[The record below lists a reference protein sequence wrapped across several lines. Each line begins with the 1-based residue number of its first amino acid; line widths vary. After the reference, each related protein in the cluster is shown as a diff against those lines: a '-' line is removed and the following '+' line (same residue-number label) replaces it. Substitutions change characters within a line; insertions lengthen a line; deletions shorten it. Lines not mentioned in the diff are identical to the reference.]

1 MVKNNPEQE
10 HTSQL
15 QQPEQ
20 LLQNKQAVEKIIQSQ
35 EAKQLMD
42 LLNQNSGQSLK
53 DAAQSALKGDTARL
67 TRLVDDLMRNPQS
80 ARLMEDLQ
88 KKING

>member
-1 MVKNNPEQE
+1 MVKNNPDRE
-10 HTSQL
+10 HTSRL

-20 LLQNKQAVEKIIQSQ
+20 LLQNKQTVEKIIQSQ

-53 DAAQSALKGDTARL
+53 DAAQSALKGDTTRL
-67 TRLVDDLMRNPQS
+67 TSLVDDLMRNPQS
-80 ARLMEDLQ
+80 ARLMEELQ

>member
-1 MVKNNPEQE
+1 MVKNNPERE

-53 DAAQSALKGDTARL
+53 DAAQSALKGDTTRL

>member
-1 MVKNNPEQE
+1 MVKHRPDQN
-10 HTSQL
+10 HTSPP

-20 LLQNKQAVEKIIQSQ
+20 LLQNKQTVETIMQSR

-67 TRLVDDLMRNPQS
+67 TRLVDDLMQNPQS
-80 ARLMEDLQ
+80 ARLMEELQ

>member
-1 MVKNNPEQE
+1 MVKNNPDRE
-10 HTSQL
+10 HTSHL

-20 LLQNKQAVEKIIQSQ
+20 LLQNKQTVEKIIQSQ

-53 DAAQSALKGDTARL
+53 DAAQSALKGDTTRL
-67 TRLVDDLMRNPQS
+67 TSLVDDLMRNPQS
-80 ARLMEDLQ
+80 ARLMEELQ

>member
-1 MVKNNPEQE
+1 MVKNRPNRESASLPK
-10 HTSQL
+10 H
-15 QQPEQ
+15 PEQ
-20 LLQNKQAVEKIIQSQ
+20 LLNKQTVETIIQSR

-42 LLNQNSGQSLK
+42 LLNQNSGQNLK
-53 DAAQSALKGDTARL
+53 DAAQAALKGDTTQLAQ
-67 TRLVDDLMRNPQS
+67 LVDHLKQNPQS

>member
-1 MVKNNPEQE
+1 MVKNRPDRD
-10 HTSQL
+10 HTSPL
-15 QQPEQ
+15 QPPAQ
-20 LLQNKQAVEKIIQSQ
+20 LLQDKQTVATIMQSQ

-67 TRLVDDLMRNPQS
+67 TRLVDNLMQNPQS
-80 ARLMEDLQ
+80 AKLMEELQ
-88 KKING
+88 KKLNG

>member
-1 MVKNNPEQE
+1 MVKNNPGRK
-10 HTSQL
+10 HTSP

-20 LLQNKQAVEKIIQSQ
+20 LLQNKQAVQTIMQSQ
-35 EAKQLMD
+35 EAKQLLD

-53 DAAQSALKGDTARL
+53 DAAQSALKGETAQL

>member
-1 MVKNNPEQE
+1 MVKNSRDRN
-10 HTSQL
+10 HTSPP

-20 LLQNKQAVEKIIQSQ
+20 LLQNKQAVQTIMQSQ

-53 DAAQSALKGDTARL
+53 DAAQSALKGDTAQL
-67 TRLVDDLMRNPQS
+67 TRLVDSLMQNPQS
-80 ARLMEDLQ
+80 ARLMEELQ
-88 KKING
+88 KKISG